1 MTNSAI
7 LKKIYDRLY
16 STYGPCNWWP
26 GDSPFEVIIGAILTQ
41 NTNWTNVEKAIRN
54 LKDANVFT
62 PDKFFK
68 IEITKLAELIKPAGY
83 FNVKAK
89 RIKKFINWLF
99 ENYDGDLTQMFAQS
113 LGTLREELL
122 SVNGIGPETADS
134 ILLYAGNK
142 PTFVVDTYT
151 YRILSRHDL
160 IPEDS
165 TYDDIKDFLED
176 NMPEDVKLY
185 NEYHALLVQ
194 IGKEFCKPK
203 RKCENCP
210 LNGLLEGLVS

>member
-210 LNGLLEGLVS
+210 LNGLT

>member
-7 LKKIYDRLY
+7 LKKIYNRLY

-54 LKDANVFT
+54 LKDAKILT
-62 PDKFFK
+62 PNKLYK

-89 RIKKFINWLF
+89 RIKKFIIWLF
-99 ENYDGDLTQMFAQS
+99 ENYDGDLSLMFAQS

-142 PTFVVDTYT
+142 ATFVVDTYT

-165 TYDDIKDFLED
+165 TYDDIKEFLED
-176 NMPEDVKLY
+176 NMEEDVNLY

-210 LNGLLEGLVS
+210 LNGLT